1 MEMEFSSAHFHPSL
15 AAQLVVLF
23 CLFWPFVA
31 VSLMAGRARSAAPVA
46 AALAPLAVSGIG
58 AWLGLADVAWARAI
72 TGGGRA
78 SSAAGVAESLMMF
91 FLGAFFALVV
101 IVFAAFRRHRPI
113 VDRMSAALVTLF
125 LASWIGALISGAA
138 LIERTVPEAFPF
150 AGAIVAGAVALA
162 AIVWTFLT
170 GRGRVSSAALPY
182 GVPVA
187 AILTTIMAVIVWE
200 LAHKYIDIALGR

>member
-1 MEMEFSSAHFHPSL
+1 MRATLFCVPASHPSL

-91 FLGAFFALVV
+91 FLGAFFIA
-101 IVFAAFRRHRPI
+101 IVR
-113 VDRMSAALVTLF
+113 LNLLTLF

-187 AILTTIMAVIVWE
+187 ATLTTIMAAIVWE